1 MLIEIRLQQLLKEKR
16 MSQREL
22 ERQTEIFQPTIS
34 KMCSNNLQH
43 MPLDALA
50 KICET
55 LECEISD
62 VLKLI
67 KDEGEELK

>member
-1 MLIEIRLQQLLKEKR
+1 MLIEIRLQKLLKERR

-22 ERQTEIFQPTIS
+22 ERRTNIYQPTIS

-50 KICET
+50 KICEA
-55 LECEISD
+55 LECDIGD
-62 VLKLI
+62 VLQLK
-67 KDEGEELK
+67 KYDKEEVK

>member
-22 ERQTEIFQPTIS
+22 ERRTKIFQPTIS

-50 KICET
+50 KICEA

-62 VLKLI
+62 VLRLK
-67 KDEGEELK
+67 KNEEEEAK